1 MCQVQGVNALG
12 SILARILTR
21 YENWKTDEE
30 YAHHLTMKDV
40 IFQLI
45 NTFLPQFWVAF
56 IEPMN
61 YDKDK
66 MCPGDP
72 KGKHNCKRELFVQ
85 IGVLFAGQALYSLAK
100 QALLPI
106 VLRFLSQR
114 RIQRLG
120 CENNLGGKEGEAD
133 EDWRTEARKDFV
145 ELTEYDNI
153 EGPIED
159 YVELT
164 LQFGYV
170 TMFTAVYPFA
180 PLISFAFN
188 TLQIWMDG
196 HKLLKLHRRPLPLEV
211 KNIGIWEDI
220 FQILSKIGCVTN
232 VALCFFVVDISPIFL
247 GSRYQEGGDLDHQA
261 VKWKLGFFLA
271 FSVGFLLLTTVIEQ
285 LLTPTS
291 TAVRVQR
298 ARQTIYQQCVLG
310 DRETSAFVNEAD
322 AAPDDNSNLA
332 SGGHDDS
339 FDIMAALRGG

>member
-1 MCQVQGVNALG
+1 
-12 SILARILTR
+12 
-21 YENWKTDEE
+21 
-30 YAHHLTMKDV
+30 
-40 IFQLI
+40 
-45 NTFLPQFWVAF
+45 
-56 IEPMN
+56 
-61 YDKDK
+61 
-66 MCPGDP
+66 
-72 KGKHNCKRELFVQ
+72 
-85 IGVLFAGQALYSLAK
+85 
-100 QALLPI
+100 
-106 VLRFLSQR
+106 
-114 RIQRLG
+114 
-120 CENNLGGKEGEAD
+120 
-133 EDWRTEARKDFV
+133 
-145 ELTEYDNI
+145 
-153 EGPIED
+153 
-159 YVELT
+159 VELT

-247 GSRYQEGGDLDHQA
+247 NPRYEEGGRRDYQA
-261 VKWKLGFFLA
+261 VKMKLGLFIA

-285 LLTPTS
+285 LFTPVS

-322 AAPDDNSNLA
+322 AAPDDNSDLA

>member
-1 MCQVQGVNALG
+1 
-12 SILARILTR
+12 
-21 YENWKTDEE
+21 
-30 YAHHLTMKDV
+30 
-40 IFQLI
+40 
-45 NTFLPQFWVAF
+45 
-56 IEPMN
+56 
-61 YDKDK
+61 
-66 MCPGDP
+66 
-72 KGKHNCKRELFVQ
+72 
-85 IGVLFAGQALYSLAK
+85 
-100 QALLPI
+100 
-106 VLRFLSQR
+106 
-114 RIQRLG
+114 
-120 CENNLGGKEGEAD
+120 
-133 EDWRTEARKDFV
+133 DWRTEARKDFV

-247 GSRYQEGGDLDHQA
+247 GKRYEEDEKLDHQA